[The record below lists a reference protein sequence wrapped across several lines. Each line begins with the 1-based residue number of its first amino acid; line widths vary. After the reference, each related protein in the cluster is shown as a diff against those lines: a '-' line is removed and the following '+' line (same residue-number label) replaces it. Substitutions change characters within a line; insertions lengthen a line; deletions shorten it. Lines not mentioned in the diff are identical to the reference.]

1 MAKSPI
7 SRLSEFYGQA
17 ILTPDLLCLNCQ
29 ITAWNRA
36 ACRCSEENRREC
48 LLFATDM
55 ANKLGRT
62 LAQNPPRRRPAS
74 STLPTS

>member
-1 MAKSPI
+1 MTKSPI

-17 ILTPDLLCLNCQ
+17 MLTPDLLCLNCQ
-29 ITAWNRA
+29 RTAWNRA

-55 ANKLGRT
+55 ANKLSRSYPQG
-62 LAQNPPRRRPAS
+62 PSRRRPAS
-74 STLPTS
+74 PTSPTS